1 MKGNTKH
8 TKTYFGLIFQYHFKI
23 FKCNLFYDEFKWY
36 LALLELDVL
45 HSGQHDTTFFILPDF
60 EDALKKR
67 EHEFRLQ
74 KDEMSAKVL
83 EYELKVD

>member
-1 MKGNTKH
+1 MMNSNGIWHYENWMYCT
-8 TKTYFGLIFQYHFKI
+8 LDSMIIFF
-23 FKCNLFYDEFKWY
+23 
-36 LALLELDVL
+36 
-45 HSGQHDTTFFILPDF
+45 LPDF

-83 EYELKVD
+83 EYELKVNKNIFFFKLHKLNHEQMYIVHQ

>member
-1 MKGNTKH
+1 MVFSIIGIGCIA
-8 TKTYFGLIFQYHFKI
+8 FWVA
-23 FKCNLFYDEFKWY
+23 WY
-36 LALLELDVL
+36 MYY
-45 HSGQHDTTFFILPDF
+45 FFILPDF

>member
-1 MKGNTKH
+1 MMNSNSIWHYENWMYCTLDSM
-8 TKTYFGLIFQYHFKI
+8 LIFF
-23 FKCNLFYDEFKWY
+23 
-36 LALLELDVL
+36 
-45 HSGQHDTTFFILPDF
+45 LPDF

-83 EYELKVD
+83 EYELKVN